1 MIFNWQ
7 YKKQTN
13 HFFFTSVTYL
23 NGDIDKSTKEVLL
36 SREVNKWISK
46 TGTKHKT
53 KLVKS
58 FDNVKFGTKR
68 NGI

>member
-13 HFFFTSVTYL
+13 HFLTSVTYL

-36 SREVNKWISK
+36 SREVNKWNSR

-53 KLVKS
+53 KLVES
-58 FDNVKFGTKR
+58 FDNVKFGTIR